1 MNCTFL
7 CRFASSFV
15 SHEGLSDKKKNSTG
29 KEWEGSAWSIKSV
42 ATEEI
47 LRMIAEIST
56 SLDRLEISY
65 GETVNTVRCK
75 LWAEQYTLVNEAQEA
90 IEKAEDYWVNAEGV
104 NHSFFHC
111 SGKNNYKTQGFH

>member
-1 MNCTFL
+1 MVN
-7 CRFASSFV
+7 
-15 SHEGLSDKKKNSTG
+15 
-29 KEWEGSAWSIKSV
+29 KSV

-75 LWAEQYTLVNEAQEA
+75 LWAEQYTLVNEAQA
-90 IEKAEDYWVNAEGV
+90 IEKAEDYWVNAEGP
-104 NHSFFHC
+104 NHSFSIVPEKRMIKHKVF
-111 SGKNNYKTQGFH
+111 TELPV

>member
-1 MNCTFL
+1 MGG
-7 CRFASSFV
+7 V
-15 SHEGLSDKKKNSTG
+15 SMVNN
-29 KEWEGSAWSIKSV
+29 SV

-56 SLDRLEISY
+56 SLDCLENSY

-90 IEKAEDYWVNAEGV
+90 IEKAEDYWINTEKE
-104 NHSFFHC
+104 NHSYSITLDKSKRTHKILAEVQF
-111 SGKNNYKTQGFH
+111 

>member
-1 MNCTFL
+1 MVN
-7 CRFASSFV
+7 
-15 SHEGLSDKKKNSTG
+15 
-29 KEWEGSAWSIKSV
+29 KSV

-75 LWAEQYTLVNEAQEA
+75 LWAEQYTLVNDAQEA
-90 IEKAEDYWVNAEGV
+90 IEKAEEYWVNTEGE
-104 NHSFFHC
+104 NHSFSFVPEKSIRTH
-111 SGKNNYKTQGFH
+111 NVLTAQV

>member
-1 MNCTFL
+1 MVN
-7 CRFASSFV
+7 
-15 SHEGLSDKKKNSTG
+15 
-29 KEWEGSAWSIKSV
+29 KSV

-90 IEKAEDYWVNAEGV
+90 IEKAEDYWVNAEGA
-104 NHSFFHC
+104 NHSF
-111 SGKNNYKTQGFH
+111 SIVPKKTIIKHKVFTELHV